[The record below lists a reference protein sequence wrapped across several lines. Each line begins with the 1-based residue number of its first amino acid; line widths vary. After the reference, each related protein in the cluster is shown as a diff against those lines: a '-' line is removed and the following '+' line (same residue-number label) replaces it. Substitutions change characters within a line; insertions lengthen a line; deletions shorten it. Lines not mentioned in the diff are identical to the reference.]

1 MKYLIAAISVFSF
14 TGSVFAQSVSGS
26 AGGPNVI
33 TTSAPFL
40 TISPDARHAGLGEAG
55 VASSADANAAYWN
68 PGKLVHIT
76 SAYGGSLSYTPW
88 LGKIVNDMDI
98 IYLSGF
104 YKLNNE
110 EAIAASMKYFNMG
123 EVFFRDGNN
132 NSLGDYNPR
141 DVAFDVTYSRKLSE
155 NFSVGLSGRYI
166 YSNLTGQFQSTTFD
180 AKPGQS
186 VAVDAGVYFTK
197 PLQSAKLSQ
206 LSLGA
211 VISNIGAK
219 ISYSDA
225 NNTNFLPINLRIG
238 SAFKTELDPFNTI
251 TFLLD
256 FNKLMVPT
264 PPIRDQQG
272 NIIPG
277 GGRDDD
283 RSLLSGMFG
292 SFSDAP
298 DGFREEMKEITT
310 SVGIEYWYN
319 AVFAG
324 RLGYFHESEDKGN
337 RKYLTVGLGFRKSNF
352 GIDVA
357 YLAPTNGRENALAET
372 IRFTIMLQIPEVQ
385 SALNES
391 VTD

>member
-1 MKYLIAAISVFSF
+1 MKFIVSAIAFLFVAGSAVAQTI
-14 TGSVFAQSVSGS
+14 TGSS
-26 AGGPNVI
+26 VI
-33 TTSAPFL
+33 TSSAPFL
-40 TISPDARHAGLGEAG
+40 TISPDARQAALGEAG
-55 VASSADANAAYWN
+55 VASSPDANASYWN

-104 YKLNNE
+104 YKITREQVVSTSL
-110 EAIAASMKYFNMG
+110 KYFNMG
-123 EVFFRDGNN
+123 EVFFRDQNN
-132 NSLGDYNPR
+132 QSLGDYNPR
-141 DVAFDVTYSRKLSE
+141 DIAFDVTYSRLLSE
-155 NFSVGLSGRYI
+155 NFSVGLTGRYI
-166 YSNLTGQFQSTTFD
+166 YSNLTGFFSSGAID

-186 VAVDAGVYFTK
+186 VAVDAGVFYTK

-211 VISNIGAK
+211 VISNIGGK
-219 ISYSDA
+219 ISYSDD
-225 NNTNFLPINLRIG
+225 NNKSFLPTNLRLG
-238 SAFKTELDPFNTI
+238 SAFKTELDPYNSI

-256 FNKLMVPT
+256 FNKLLVPT
-264 PPIRDQQG
+264 PPIRDTQG
-272 NIIPG
+272 NITD
-277 GGRDDD
+277 GRDDD
-283 RSLLSGMFG
+283 RPLLSGMFG

-298 DGFREEMKEITT
+298 GGFEEEVNEITT
-310 SVGIEYWYN
+310 SLGIEYWYN

-324 RLGYFHESEDKGN
+324 RLGYFNEAKEKGN
-337 RKYLTVGLGFRKSNF
+337 RKYLTIGLGFRKNNF

-372 IRFTIMLQIPEVQ
+372 IRFTLMLQIPEVQ
-385 SALNES
+385 TALNES

>member
-14 TGSVFAQSVSGS
+14 AGSVFAQSVSGS
-26 AGGPNVI
+26 ADGPNVI

-40 TISPDARHAGLGEAG
+40 TITPDARHAGLGEAG

-68 PGKLVHIT
+68 PGKLVHIN

-110 EAIAASMKYFNMG
+110 EAVSVAMKYFNMG
-123 EVFFRDGNN
+123 EVFFRDNN
-132 NSLGDYNPR
+132 NLSLGDYNPR
-141 DVAFDVTYSRKLSE
+141 DVAFDATYSRKLSE

-186 VAVDAGVYFTK
+186 VAVDAGVYYTK

-225 NNTNFLPINLRIG
+225 NNTNFLPINLRLG

-272 NIIPG
+272 NIIA
-277 GGRDDD
+277 GRDDD

-324 RLGYFHESEDKGN
+324 RLGYFNESEDKGN
-337 RKYLTVGLGFRKSNF
+337 RKYLTVGLGFRKNNF

>member
-1 MKYLIAAISVFSF
+1 MKYLIAAISVLSF
-14 TGSVFAQSVSGS
+14 AGSVSAQSVTGTT
-26 AGGPNVI
+26 GPNVI

-68 PGKLVHIT
+68 PGKLVHIQN
-76 SAYGGSLSYTPW
+76 AYGGSLSYTPW

-98 IYLSGF
+98 VYLSGF
-104 YKLNNE
+104 YKLGFE
-110 EAIAASMKYFNMG
+110 EVIAVSMKYFNMG
-123 EVFFRDGNN
+123 EVFFRNDQNQ
-132 NSLGDYNPR
+132 SLGDYNPR
-141 DVAFDVTYSRKLSE
+141 DMAIDATYSRLLSK
-155 NFSVGLSGRYI
+155 NFSVGLTGRYI

-186 VAVDAGVYFTK
+186 VAVDAGVFYTK
-197 PLQSAKLSQ
+197 PLQSARLSQ

-225 NNTNFLPINLRIG
+225 NNTNFLPVNLRIG
-238 SAFKTELDPFNTI
+238 SAFKTELDPFNSI

-264 PPIRDQQG
+264 PPRRDLQG
-272 NIIPG
+272 NIIS
-277 GGRDDD
+277 GRDDD
-283 RSLLSGMFG
+283 RPLLSGMFG

-298 DGFREEMKEITT
+298 DGFREEVKEITT

-337 RKYLTVGLGFRKSNF
+337 RKYLTVGLGFRKNNF
-352 GIDVA
+352 GLDVA

-372 IRFTIMLQIPEVQ
+372 IRFTLMLQMPEVQ

>member
-1 MKYLIAAISVFSF
+1 MKFIVSAIAFLIVAGSAVAQTI
-14 TGSVFAQSVSGS
+14 TGSS
-26 AGGPNVI
+26 VI
-33 TTSAPFL
+33 TSSAPFL
-40 TISPDARHAGLGEAG
+40 TISPDARHAALGEAG
-55 VASSADANAAYWN
+55 VASSADANASYWN

-98 IYLSGF
+98 VYLSGF
-104 YKLNNE
+104 YKITRE
-110 EAIAASMKYFNMG
+110 QVVSASLKYFNMG
-123 EVFFRDGNN
+123 EVFFRDPNN
-132 NSLGDYNPR
+132 QSLGDYNPR
-141 DVAFDVTYSRKLSE
+141 DLAFDVTYSRLLSE
-155 NFSVGLSGRYI
+155 NFSVGLTGRYI
-166 YSNLTGQFQSTTFD
+166 YSNLTGFFSSGTID

-186 VAVDAGVYFTK
+186 VAVDAGVFYTK

-211 VISNIGAK
+211 VISNIGGK
-219 ISYSDA
+219 ISYSDD
-225 NNTNFLPINLRIG
+225 NNKSFLPTNLRLG
-238 SAFKTELDPFNTI
+238 SAFKTELDPYNSI

-256 FNKLMVPT
+256 FNKLLVPT
-264 PPIRDQQG
+264 PPIRDAQG
-272 NIIPG
+272 NILE
-277 GGRDDD
+277 GRDDN
-283 RSLLSGMFG
+283 RPMLSGMLG

-298 DGFREEMKEITT
+298 GGFQEEVDEITT

-324 RLGYFHESEDKGN
+324 RLGYFNEAKEKGN
-337 RKYLTVGLGFRKSNF
+337 RKYVTIGLGFRKNNF

-357 YLAPTNGRENALAET
+357 YLVPTNGRENALAET
-372 IRFTIMLQIPEVQ
+372 IRFTLMLQVPEVQ

>member
-1 MKYLIAAISVFSF
+1 MKYLLTAISVFSF
-14 TGSVFAQSVSGS
+14 AGSVFAQSVTGTTG
-26 AGGPNVI
+26 ANVI

-68 PGKLVHIT
+68 PGKLVHIKN
-76 SAYGGSLSYTPW
+76 AYGGSLSYTPW

-98 IYLSGF
+98 IHLSGF
-104 YKLNNE
+104 YKLGFE
-110 EAIAASMKYFNMG
+110 EVIAVSMKYFNMG

-132 NSLGDYNPR
+132 QSLGDYNPR
-141 DVAFDVTYSRKLSE
+141 DVAIDATYSRLLSE
-155 NFSVGLSGRYI
+155 NFSVGLTGRYI

-186 VAVDAGVYFTK
+186 VAVDAGVYYTK
-197 PLQSAKLSQ
+197 ALKSAKLSQ

-225 NNTNFLPINLRIG
+225 NNTNFLPVNLRLG
-238 SAFKTELDPFNTI
+238 SAFKTELDPFNSI

-264 PPIRDQQG
+264 PPRRDLQG
-272 NIIPG
+272 NIIA
-277 GGRDDD
+277 GRDDD
-283 RSLLSGMFG
+283 RPLLSGMFG

-324 RLGYFHESEDKGN
+324 RLGYFHENEDKGN
-337 RKYLTVGLGFRKSNF
+337 RKYLTVGLGFRKNNF
-352 GIDVA
+352 GLDVA

-372 IRFTIMLQIPEVQ
+372 IRFTLMLQMPEVQ